1 MSRIKTPIEIAAM
14 RTSGQMLA
22 TVLARLESELT
33 PGITTKELAQVAA
46 SELAALGGQPA
57 FLGYEGFPDVI
68 CISVNEE
75 VQHTIPGS
83 RELSAGDIVNFDFG
97 VSYDGMITDA
107 GVTCGVGTLR
117 PDAQRLLVATR
128 EALYLGIDKVR
139 AGAKTGDL
147 SAAIEARL
155 RRDRLGIVEELV
167 GHGVGHALHEDPMI
181 PNYGKAG
188 RGAKLVAGMTI
199 AIEPIANLGR
209 RHIVMKSDDWTI
221 VTDDGSWS
229 SQFEHTVLVTEDGS
243 EILTQL

>member
-22 TVLARLESELT
+22 TVLARLESELA
-33 PGITTKELAQVAA
+33 PGITTKELARVAA
-46 SELAALGGQPA
+46 RELTALGGQPA

-68 CISVNEE
+68 CISINEE
-75 VQHTIPGS
+75 VQHTIPGN
-83 RELSAGDIVNFDFG
+83 RELAAGDIVNFDFG

-117 PDAQRLLVATR
+117 PDAKRLLVATR
-128 EALYLGIDKVR
+128 EALYLGIDKVK

-209 RHIVMKSDDWTI
+209 RHIVMTSDDWTI